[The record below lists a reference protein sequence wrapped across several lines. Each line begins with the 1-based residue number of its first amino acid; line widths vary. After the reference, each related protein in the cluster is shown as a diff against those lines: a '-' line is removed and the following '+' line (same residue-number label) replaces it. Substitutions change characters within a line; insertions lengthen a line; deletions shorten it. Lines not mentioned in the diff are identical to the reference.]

1 MRTGRPVVWLHRP
14 ASRRRFITSLAG
26 VSAALVLDPA
36 ALSRVLAARTSPLPL
51 ELADSLTVGATAE
64 RRPDGAARA
73 IDSLEPSLNHLA
85 WVWQFS
91 QDGSKEAIRAVLAR
105 YGLGVVLKTHDGTD
119 WMATYDSSADAVDG
133 AARVAELGRFFEHGG
148 VPFHAWCVLHGLDPT
163 REAQMAAQVLSA
175 GARSISLDLEPHAG
189 FWRGTPAAALELGRE
204 LRRLHPDAW
213 VVTSIDARPWEVDR
227 IPLAEF
233 AAFTSEIAPQSYWS
247 SFQTPAN
254 VAKFTKAGYDPGD
267 GGVTARFVLDV
278 ALDKLQRFGLPVRP
292 IGDGA
297 RAEESEWRDFIARAY
312 ENGAEAVSV
321 WRFGVTDASVWQ
333 LLKETPPLP
342 LSYVVQPGDTLSVL
356 AEQWRTSVP
365 TIAELNGIANP
376 NLIQIGARLR
386 VPRGA
391 VLPRAPV
398 LYAVQPGD
406 TLAAIAERWGASVS
420 EIAELNGISNPNLLR
435 VGQQLQIPH
444 GFAASRPPLL
454 YTVQPGD
461 NLTAIAAAFDTTVE
475 AIVSLNAIARPS
487 LIPVGTRLRI
497 P

>member
-1 MRTGRPVVWLHRP
+1 MVWLHRS
-14 ASRRRFITSLAG
+14 ASRRRFITGLTG

-36 ALSRVLAARTSPLPL
+36 ALSRALAPRTSSLPP
-51 ELADSLTVGATAE
+51 ELADSLDAGAAVE
-64 RRPDGAARA
+64 RRPDGPARGV
-73 IDSLEPSLNHLA
+73 DSLEPSLNHLA

-119 WMATYDSSADAVDG
+119 WMATYDRSPDAVDG
-133 AARVAELGRFFEHGG
+133 AARVAELGRFFEGGG
-148 VPFHAWCVLHGLDPT
+148 VPFHAWCVLHGLDPK
-163 REAQMAAQVLSA
+163 REAQMAAEVLSA

-204 LRRLHPDAW
+204 LRRLQPDGW

-233 AAFTSEIAPQSYWS
+233 STFASEIAPQVYWS
-247 SFQTPAN
+247 AFQTASN
-254 VAKFTKAGYDPGD
+254 VLKFTKAGYDPGD
-267 GGVTARFVLDV
+267 EGVTARFVLDV
-278 ALDKLQRFGLPVRP
+278 AIDKLRPFGLPVRP
-292 IGDGA
+292 IGDGT
-297 RAEESEWRDFIARAY
+297 RAEESEWRDFIERAY

-321 WRFGVTDASVWQ
+321 WRFGVTDAIVWQ

-365 TIAELNGIANP
+365 AITELNGIANP
-376 NLIQIGARLR
+376 NLIQVGARLR

-391 VLPRAPV
+391 VLPRGTILPRAPV

-406 TLAAIAERWGASVS
+406 TLAAIARRWGTSVPA
-420 EIAELNGISNPNLLR
+420 IAELNGISNPNLLR
-435 VGQQLQIPH
+435 VGQQLQIPR
-444 GFAASRPPLL
+444 GAAMPRQPAL

-461 NLTAIAAAFDTTVE
+461 NLTKIAAAFDTTVE
-475 AIVSLNAIARPS
+475 AIVSVNAIARPD
-487 LIPVGTRLRI
+487 LIAVGTQLRI

>member
-1 MRTGRPVVWLHRP
+1 MRTGHPVVWLHRP
-14 ASRRRFITSLAG
+14 ATRRRFINGLAG

-36 ALSRVLAARTSPLPL
+36 ALSRALAARTSTLPL
-51 ELADSLTVGATAE
+51 ELADLLDVGAV
-64 RRPDGAARA
+64 ARGSA
-73 IDSLEPSLNHLA
+73 SDSSRTVDSLEPSLNHLV

-105 YGLGVVLKTHDGTD
+105 YGLGVVLKIHDGTD

-133 AARVAELGRFFEHGG
+133 AARVAELGRFFEDGG

-163 REAQMAAQVLSA
+163 REAQMAAEVLSA

-204 LRRLHPDAW
+204 LRRLQPDAW

-233 AAFTSEIAPQSYWS
+233 ATFASEIAPQAYWS
-247 SFQTPAN
+247 LFQTPAN
-254 VAKFTKAGYDPGD
+254 IAKFTKAGYDPGD

-278 ALDKLQRFGLPVRP
+278 ATDKLRPFGLPVRP
-292 IGDGA
+292 IGDGT
-297 RAEESEWRDFIARAY
+297 RAEESEWRDFIERAY

-365 TIAELNGIANP
+365 TIAELNGIANA

-391 VLPRAPV
+391 VLPQTPV
-398 LYAVQPGD
+398 LYMIRPGD
-406 TLAAIAERWGASVS
+406 TLAAIAEDWGTSVPA
-420 EIAELNGISNPNLLR
+420 IVELNGISNPNLLR
-435 VGQQLQIPH
+435 VGQQLQIPR
-444 GFAASRPPLL
+444 GFAASRPPVL

-461 NLTAIAAAFDTTVE
+461 NLTAIAAAFDTTVD
-475 AIVSLNAIARPS
+475 AIVSLNGITRPN
-487 LIPVGTRLRI
+487 LIPVGTQLRI